1 MINKLKS
8 RKLLLTVITA
18 VIVTPFD
25 LDEATVE
32 NLVSL
37 VMAYVFGQGAADAA
51 KELAKK
57 KPVAKELAKKK
68 PVAKVPALPAIPE
81 DPLLHPAPAPTPKPE
96 PALERTSP
104 LQRLMRDK

>member
-18 VIVTPFD
+18 VIVTLFD

-37 VMAYVFGQGAADAA
+37 VMAYVFGQGAADA
-51 KELAKK
+51 
-57 KPVAKELAKKK
+57 AKELAKKK